1 MSVFGSRRRIIE
13 LIEIRYRLK
22 HREKNIQIKRD
33 THSEEIQVG
42 GKNTKNFGH
51 SYRNLKLRFLTS
63 VSSTYKHMK
72 IANQQLFT
80 Q

>member
-42 GKNTKNFGH
+42 KKNEEFWTQLQK
-51 SYRNLKLRFLTS
+51 SKTSISNLSFQYL
-63 VSSTYKHMK
+63 
-72 IANQQLFT
+72 
-80 Q
+80 